1 MACPHFDGR
10 FVVTGGASGI
20 GLAVARLAV
29 AHGARVALLDRD
41 AQALAGACAALG
53 PSCEGFTCDVTDP
66 AAVNAAVE
74 SAVQWLGGLDAVVN
88 SAGVDA
94 VVPLGQTT
102 DAQWFRAMAVNLNGP
117 MFVCRACLPHLKRAG
132 GGSIVN
138 VASGAALSPLRHRT
152 AYCASKAA
160 LVMFG
165 KALAIE
171 AADDHIRVNAVCPG
185 AVDTPLFR
193 TSYEDAA
200 DPAAE
205 LEKIRE
211 RYAMKRVAD
220 PAEIAEAVL
229 FLASPAA
236 SYITGTALA
245 VDGGRTFH

>member
-1 MACPHFDGR
+1 MARPHFDGR
-10 FVVTGGASGI
+10 FLVTGGASGI
-20 GLAVARLAV
+20 GLAVARLAL
-29 AHGARVALLDRD
+29 AQGARVALLDRD
-41 AQALAGACAALG
+41 AQALAAACDALG
-53 PSCEGFTCDVTDP
+53 PACECFTCDVADP
-66 AAVNAAVE
+66 AAVNAAVQG
-74 SAVQWLGGLDAVVN
+74 AVQWLGGLDAVVN
-88 SAGVDA
+88 CAGVDA
-94 VVPLGQTT
+94 VAPLERMS
-102 DAQWFRAMAVNLNGP
+102 DAEWARVLTVNLNGP

-138 VASGAALSPLRHRT
+138 VASGAGLSPLRHRT

-171 AADDHIRVNAVCPG
+171 AADDNIRVNAVCPG

-193 TSYEDAA
+193 SSYEDSA

-205 LEKIRE
+205 LQAIRE
-211 RYAMKRVAD
+211 RYALKRVAD
-220 PAEIAEAVL
+220 PGEIAEAVL

-236 SYITGTALA
+236 SYVTGTALA

>member
-1 MACPHFDGR
+1 MAAPQLPTAFL
-10 FVVTGGASGI
+10 VTGGASGI
-20 GLAVARLAV
+20 GLAIARLAV
-29 AHGARVALLDRD
+29 ARGARVALLDRD
-41 AQALAGACAALG
+41 AQALARARAELG
-53 PSCEGFTCDVTDP
+53 PVAEAFTCDVTDA

-74 SAVQWLGGLDAVVN
+74 RAVQWLEGLDAVVN
-88 SAGVDA
+88 SAGVDSLT
-94 VVPLGQTT
+94 PLERMT
-102 DAQWFRAMAVNLNGP
+102 DAEWTRLMAVNLNGP

-132 GGSIVN
+132 GGAIVN
-138 VASGAALSPLRHRT
+138 VASGAGLSPLRHRT

-171 AADDHIRVNAVCPG
+171 AADDRIRVNSVCPG

-193 TSYEDAA
+193 TSYEDAP
-200 DPAAE
+200 DPQSE
-205 LEKIRE
+205 LQHIRE

-220 PAEIAEAVL
+220 PSEIAEAVL